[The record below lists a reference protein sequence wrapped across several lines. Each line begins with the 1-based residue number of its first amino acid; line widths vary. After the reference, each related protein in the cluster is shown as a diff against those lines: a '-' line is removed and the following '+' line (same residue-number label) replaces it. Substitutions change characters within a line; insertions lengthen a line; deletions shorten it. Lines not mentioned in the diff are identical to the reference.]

1 MVIDF
6 HTHCFSDNIA
16 KSAISQ
22 LESVGDVKAF
32 HDGTTAGLRF
42 YMRRNSVDKSVV
54 LPVATKPSQVRV
66 INEWAKSEKT
76 DELCFF
82 GALHPRDENIYDVI
96 NQLKADGFK
105 GVKMHPDYQGFLV
118 DDKCM
123 MPVYEALR
131 DTGLTLVVH
140 AGVDIGFPSLVHCTP
155 LMISKVLSEIPGLKL
170 IAAHMGGHG
179 LWSDVEDILL
189 GKDIY
194 IDTSFSSYVLG
205 EEGMLRMIRKH
216 GAGKVLFGSDSPWT
230 DAGKELELLNNLDIT
245 GSEKDLIMYKNA
257 LELLD

>member
-1 MVIDF
+1 MIIDF

-16 KSAISQ
+16 KSAILQ
-22 LESVGDVKAF
+22 LENVGDVKAF
-32 HDGTTAGLRF
+32 HDGTAADLRC

-54 LPVATKPSQVRV
+54 LPVATKPSQVGV
-66 INEWAKSEKT
+66 INEWAKSEET

-82 GALHPRDENIYDVI
+82 GALHPRDENIYDVM

-105 GVKMHPDYQGFLV
+105 GVKMHPDYQSFIM
-118 DDKCM
+118 DDRSM
-123 MPVYEALR
+123 MPIYEALR

-155 LMISKVLSEIPGLKL
+155 IMISKVLTEIPGLRL
-170 IAAHMGGHG
+170 VAAHMGGHG
-179 LWSDVEDILL
+179 LWRDVEDVLL

-205 EEGMLRMIRKH
+205 EEGMLRMIQKH
-216 GAGKVLFGSDSPWT
+216 GAEKVLFGSDSPWT
-230 DAGKELELLNNLDIT
+230 EASEEIKLLNSLDL
-245 GSEKDLIMYKNA
+245 SSREKDLIMYKNA
-257 LELLD
+257 LDLLA